1 MVTRVAITGF
11 GRIGRLTLRALL
23 ESKRKDIKLVAL
35 NATGTPE
42 RVAHLFEYDSIHG
55 RYQGKITTTRNSI
68 NFGNGAVK
76 LVNARDPKD
85 LPWKELDIDVVLE
98 CTGAFNTKEQSMAHI
113 EAGCKRVLISA
124 PTKTADLTVVYGVNH
139 TKLRK
144 KHQVISNASCTTNAL
159 APLVAVLIKKSALK
173 MVL

>member
-23 ESKRKDIKLVAL
+23 ESKRKDIKLVAI

-55 RYQGKITTTRNSI
+55 RYHGKIKTTRNSI

-76 LVNARDPKD
+76 LVNARVPKD
-85 LPWKELDIDVVLE
+85 LPWKELAIDVVLE
-98 CTGAFNTKEQSMAHI
+98 CTG
-113 EAGCKRVLISA
+113 
-124 PTKTADLTVVYGVNH
+124 
-139 TKLRK
+139 
-144 KHQVISNASCTTNAL
+144 
-159 APLVAVLIKKSALK
+159 
-173 MVL
+173 